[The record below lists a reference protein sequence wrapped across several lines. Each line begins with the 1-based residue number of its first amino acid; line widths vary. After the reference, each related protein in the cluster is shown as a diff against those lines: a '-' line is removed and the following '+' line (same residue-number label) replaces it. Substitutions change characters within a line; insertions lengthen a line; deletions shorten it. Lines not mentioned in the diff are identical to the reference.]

1 MAADRPTKSNQ
12 MNLTKAPTIHKCSHV
27 LFWKIHTLNTIH
39 CLAKNHWKEKKNESV
54 MRKKVASCTFTV
66 ELYME
71 SIDYMSSHPPPFG
84 MLEGIISAVVNV
96 GRT

>member
-1 MAADRPTKSNQ
+1 
-12 MNLTKAPTIHKCSHV
+12 
-27 LFWKIHTLNTIH
+27 
-39 CLAKNHWKEKKNESV
+39 

-96 GRT
+96 GRTWENASGTEVCNRLKKKKKKSTQEAVGSNNPPYQRLE